1 MVTALMVK
9 PGEHPAITQL
19 CDNRDY
25 LNHAV
30 SIGEDLVFTATATR
44 LEKGIAIIHNSEC
57 ASALVPSNR
66 IVGKR
71 ILAGTFYIVR
81 VKDGSLRSLTDADIV
96 KYTLRFWEPEIFTED
111 EILENLFDSMCLDL

>member
-19 CDNRDY
+19 CDDRDY

-44 LEKGIAIIHNSEC
+44 LEKGVGIIHNAEC
-57 ASALVPSNR
+57 ASALVPGNR
-66 IVGKR
+66 RLGSR

-81 VKDGSLRSLTDADIV
+81 CKDGKLQSLTDADIV
-96 KYTLRFWEPEIFTED
+96 KYTLRFWEPEFFTED
-111 EILENLFDSMCLDL
+111 EILEAWLDSVCPDL